1 MRKCSS
7 FEEDEARHSGSMEMS
22 RREGSGP
29 FNQIGCEEWRLSVE
43 QSYSNYSG
51 KKLMRH
57 TMKIWENVVEA
68 RLRREGMI
76 SEQQY
81 EFIQIQCLL

>member
-51 KKLMRH
+51 K
-57 TMKIWENVVEA
+57 NNEA
-68 RLRREGMI
+68 YHEDMGK
-76 SEQQY
+76 
-81 EFIQIQCLL
+81 CC